1 MKAFKWDLL
10 FWLALSETSVCITMV
25 QPLLIQV
32 LITYIR
38 DGANAW
44 EQYGIHFYKFPDGQW
59 MSWLTPGK

>member
-44 EQYGIHFYKFPDGQW
+44 EQYGIHFYKFPDDQW